1 MTRASASF
9 DKLPAMARRSTA
21 RKKKPATPKNLEG
34 RVKELQQRLRSDE
47 MDGLIISNSHD
58 IRYLTGFVG
67 EDSWLWVPSTG
78 SGLTVISDMR
88 FKDHIPDEAPHVR
101 AVMRG
106 RSNGFNENLAQ
117 ATART
122 LARRSLKR
130 VGVQAPYLR
139 VPERKTIVKE
149 FGAKVVKDYADKLLL
164 QRSVKDASEIKS
176 IKQAIKIQQLAFTEM
191 RSILKPGIT
200 EVEVAGYLEYR
211 MKCHGAEG
219 LGFNSIVAFD
229 GHSSHNHAVPGQQKL
244 KKNSNILVDWG
255 AKYNGYVSDMTRVLN
270 MGKPKKAIADIYKV
284 VEEAMHAGIEAI
296 GPGVP
301 LRVVDDA
308 ARSVIKRHGHKLVH
322 SLGHGIGLFVHE
334 QPGIGAHDTELI
346 PGQVITIEPGIY
358 LGAKGGVRLEDDIL
372 VTKTGAQ
379 NLSDLPTDL
388 EWSII

>member
-1 MTRASASF
+1 MAKRSNAS
-9 DKLPAMARRSTA
+9 
-21 RKKKPATPKNLEG
+21 KKKATAPKHLAA
-34 RVKELQQRLRSDE
+34 RVKQLQGRLHADD
-47 MDGLIISNSHD
+47 MDGLIVSNPHD
-58 IRYLTGFVG
+58 IRYLTGFIG
-67 EDSWLWVPSTG
+67 DDSWLWVPSTG
-78 SGLTVISDMR
+78 SGLAAISDMR
-88 FKDHIPDEAPHVR
+88 FKDHIPDEAPHLR

-106 RSNGFNENLAQ
+106 KGKGKNENLAQ
-117 ATART
+117 AAARM
-122 LARRSLKR
+122 LSRRSLKR

-149 FGAKVVKDYADKLLL
+149 FGAKVVKDYADGMLY
-164 QRSVKDASEIKS
+164 QRSIKDATEIKN
-176 IKQAIKIQQLAFTEM
+176 IQQAVKIQQLAFTEM
-191 RSILKPGIT
+191 REILKPGIT

-229 GHSSHNHAVPGQQKL
+229 GHSSHNHAIPGLQKL

-284 VEEAMHAGIEAI
+284 VEEAMHAGIDAI

-301 LRVVDDA
+301 LKEVDDA
-308 ARSVIKRHGHKLVH
+308 SRKIIRKHGHKLVH

-334 QPGIGAHDTELI
+334 QPGIGQSDTPLE

-358 LGAKGGVRLEDDIL
+358 LGDKGGVRLEDDIL
-372 VTKTGAQ
+372 VTKTGAK
-379 NLSDLPTDL
+379 NLSDLPTEL
-388 EWSII
+388 EWTII